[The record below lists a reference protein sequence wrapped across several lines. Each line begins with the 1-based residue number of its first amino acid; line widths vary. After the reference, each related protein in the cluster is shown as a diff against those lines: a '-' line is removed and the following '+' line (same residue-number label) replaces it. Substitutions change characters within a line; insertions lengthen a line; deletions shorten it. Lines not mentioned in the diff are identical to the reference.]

1 MTMPEGQ
8 GAPPP
13 AGYPGAAP
21 PGPEPGYQQPSY
33 PPAGPT
39 GQPYVQAPPLQPQQS
54 GRRTGLLIFVTL
66 VVVIGLILGA
76 LYVFRDR
83 ISGGVDELKVGD
95 CIEEPS
101 STTSITDVQRQPCN
115 DPHDGEVFALIVHP
129 AANGTAYPGTDAF
142 RTLVVQQCLPQ
153 VQTYTGRTLEEI
165 DDAGL
170 TYAWFYPTTSS
181 WTESDDRGITCY
193 LARQDEQKM
202 TGSVKATG
210 GGASHS
216 P

>member
-13 AGYPGAAP
+13 AGYPGATP
-21 PGPEPGYQQPSY
+21 PGPGPGYQQPSY
-33 PPAGPT
+33 PPPGPT
-39 GQPYVQAPPLQPQQS
+39 YVQAPPIQPQQS

-66 VVVIGLILGA
+66 AVVIGLILGA

-83 ISGGVDELKVGD
+83 ISGDVNALAVGD
-95 CIEEPS
+95 CIDQP
-101 STTSITDVQRQPCN
+101 TTTAITDVQHQPCGE
-115 DPHDGEVFALIVHP
+115 PHDGEVFALIVHP
-129 AANGTAYPGTDAF
+129 AANGTAYPGTEAF

-153 VQTYTGRTLEEI
+153 VQSYTGRTLDEI
-165 DDAGL
+165 ENAGL

-181 WTESDDRGITCY
+181 WTEANDRGITCY
-193 LARQDEQKM
+193 LARLDEQKM
-202 TGSVKATG
+202 TGSVKAAG
-210 GGASHS
+210 GVSHS

>member
-13 AGYPGAAP
+13 AGYPGATP

-33 PPAGPT
+33 PQSGP
-39 GQPYVQAPPLQPQQS
+39 PYVQAPPLKPQQS
-54 GRRTGLLIFVTL
+54 GRRTGLLILGTL
-66 VVVIGLILGA
+66 VVVIGLILGG
-76 LYVFRDR
+76 LYLFRDR
-83 ISGGVDELKVGD
+83 ISGNVNELAAGD
-95 CIEEPS
+95 CIDEPS
-101 STTSITDVQRQPCN
+101 STTSITDVQHQPCTE
-115 DPHDGEVFALIVHP
+115 PHDGEVFALIVHP
-129 AANGTAYPGTDAF
+129 AANGAAYPGTDAF

-165 DDAGL
+165 DSAGL

-181 WTESDDRGITCY
+181 WTDSNDRGITCY

-202 TGSVKATG
+202 TGSVRAAG
-210 GGASHS
+210 GAGGASHS